1 MSQCR
6 AVKTELRNDTRYY
19 HCHEITK
26 HTSMTSANFVF
37 RANSCLMYKITHDRA
52 LEVLLR
58 STEFGQSAFSIRATI
73 F

>member
-26 HTSMTSANFVF
+26 SFVF
-37 RANSCLMYKITHDRA
+37 RANSCLMHKITHDRA